1 MEHSTYFK
9 ALFVCVLLGLYNLY
23 AYSSPGSQPAAPHGA
38 SHDWQTQFVSRLTSS
53 NKPFYEFSGVL
64 EQSPG
69 DKRQHKLIKLP
80 NGIVALCTQD
90 ADATEAAAALSVNVG
105 SLAESSDL
113 LGMAHF
119 LEHMLFMGS
128 GKYPDENNY
137 TKYIANN
144 MGTYNAYTADFET
157 TYFFSVANPAFE
169 GALDRLSRFFI
180 DPLLNP
186 SSIDREVH
194 AVDSEYKGNLQTE
207 GWRINEL
214 GHHLSNPSHPYSQF
228 SIGNLETLQDAAKLL
243 GVGLHEKVVQF
254 YQQYYSADIMKLA
267 VAGNHSVAQLADW
280 VVEKFSEVPSQGNT
294 KPELPGHPLG
304 SAQLG
309 QVVHMQSL
317 ANINILLVEFALP
330 DIRSLYQ
337 QDPTLYLAKL
347 AGSEM
352 PGSLLH
358 YLKQQGWAISVHAHL
373 HGLNEGF
380 EIFPF
385 AIELTPEGLHNYEQV
400 LEAMFAYLQMLR
412 DLGPQKPVHDE
423 IKSVDMLDFKFYQQP
438 KTMHW
443 VVDMASG
450 SHNEHII
457 PAHYLTKDSVVRDF
471 DYQAIANI
479 LGYFTMQNYRAFV
492 IAQNHSV
499 ECLDREKYFDIAYNT
514 AALPA
519 KLTGSRVMDWKSYG
533 FHLPKP
539 NSFLPDN
546 TDVLQSA
553 DEVSEV
559 AKEPRLL
566 QANSTHE
573 LWFKQDDQH
582 FTPRGSIYL
591 KLKLSNEGASVKDV
605 VAAAILDA
613 CIAEV
618 FYEEFEPARHAGMQ
632 FKVDLSVSRL
642 AVRVTGFS
650 NKLPALLNALLARI
664 QTFEVQPH
672 IYDIVMTQVKQGFE
686 NAKYAQPIRQLGGER
701 KQQLNKVPF
710 WSTQSMQAVVDTLT
724 IDLVQQQIKHIF
736 AATYFKMLVVG
747 NFIEADAKQAA
758 EKVHQMLDTDS
769 QPSYAHVPWRV
780 VDIQPGHYIYMIQSD
795 DPNKV
800 NNAVL
805 VTFYCGPTTS
815 NKHGIVMMLL
825 SQMLHDQFFDQLR
838 TKEQLGYSAYAQ
850 QTSLGSGKRL
860 LEFGL
865 QGESNPIYMT
875 QRIDSFIAQFRQ
887 YIVEFTAE
895 KFDVLVE
902 SIISSI
908 QERPQTVY
916 KEANGY
922 WSSVNSGTYDF
933 RQVEKQ
939 VEQLQQVK
947 LDDVLEVW
955 DMYVNP
961 ETATDESPIRV
972 ALEAAISPKRV
983 AEVVHRRKTVDYTM
997 IGMVQTPEGKWV
1009 IGDIDKFKAVQPLHG
1024 LPVPAIKLEAV
1035 N

>member
-1 MEHSTYFK
+1 
-9 ALFVCVLLGLYNLY
+9 
-23 AYSSPGSQPAAPHGA
+23 
-38 SHDWQTQFVSRLTSS
+38 
-53 NKPFYEFSGVL
+53 
-64 EQSPG
+64 
-69 DKRQHKLIKLP
+69 
-80 NGIVALCTQD
+80 
-90 ADATEAAAALSVNVG
+90 
-105 SLAESSDL
+105 
-113 LGMAHF
+113 
-119 LEHMLFMGS
+119 
-128 GKYPDENNY
+128 
-137 TKYIANN
+137 
-144 MGTYNAYTADFET
+144 
-157 TYFFSVANPAFE
+157 
-169 GALDRLSRFFI
+169 
-180 DPLLNP
+180 
-186 SSIDREVH
+186 
-194 AVDSEYKGNLQTE
+194 
-207 GWRINEL
+207 
-214 GHHLSNPSHPYSQF
+214 
-228 SIGNLETLQDAAKLL
+228 
-243 GVGLHEKVVQF
+243 
-254 YQQYYSADIMKLA
+254 
-267 VAGNHSVAQLADW
+267 
-280 VVEKFSEVPSQGNT
+280 
-294 KPELPGHPLG
+294 
-304 SAQLG
+304 
-309 QVVHMQSL
+309 
-317 ANINILLVEFALP
+317 
-330 DIRSLYQ
+330 
-337 QDPTLYLAKL
+337 
-347 AGSEM
+347 
-352 PGSLLH
+352 
-358 YLKQQGWAISVHAHL
+358 
-373 HGLNEGF
+373 
-380 EIFPF
+380 
-385 AIELTPEGLHNYEQV
+385 
-400 LEAMFAYLQMLR
+400 
-412 DLGPQKPVHDE
+412 
-423 IKSVDMLDFKFYQQP
+423 
-438 KTMHW
+438 
-443 VVDMASG
+443 
-450 SHNEHII
+450 
-457 PAHYLTKDSVVRDF
+457 DF

-519 KLTGSRVMDWKSYG
+519 KLTGSHVMDWKSYG

-642 AVRVTGFS
+642 AVR
-650 NKLPALLNALLARI
+650 
-664 QTFEVQPH
+664 TFEVQPH

-686 NAKYAQPIRQLGGER
+686 NAKYAQPIHQLGGER

-769 QPSYAHVPWRV
+769 QPSYAHVPGRM
-780 VDIQPGHYIYMIQSD
+780 VDIQPGHYIYMTQSD

-825 SQMLHDQFFDQLR
+825 SQMLYDQFFDQLR
-838 TKEQLGYSAYAQ
+838 TKEQLGY
-850 QTSLGSGKRL
+850 K
-860 LEFGL
+860 
-865 QGESNPIYMT
+865 
-875 QRIDSFIAQFRQ
+875 
-887 YIVEFTAE
+887 FTAE

-961 ETATDESPIRV
+961 ETATEYTRVDSHIESPIRV

-983 AEVVHRRKTVDYTM
+983 AEVVHKRKTVDYTM